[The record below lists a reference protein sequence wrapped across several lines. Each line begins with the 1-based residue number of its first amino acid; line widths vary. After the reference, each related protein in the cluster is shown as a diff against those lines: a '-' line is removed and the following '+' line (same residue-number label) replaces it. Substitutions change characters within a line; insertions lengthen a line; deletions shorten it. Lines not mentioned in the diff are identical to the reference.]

1 MTPSLVSYV
10 AGVLQIAAICGAT
23 WYGSWWLR
31 RWIVPEFSGAL
42 ARLAELTIAFALITI
57 SLELVGSIHL
67 LKEAWITVSCIVVP
81 LIGAGLGWKFAPRDV
96 KQIEA
101 PAVPTWAMLVAIGVA
116 SWVVAE
122 WAFPTQLSLDQGMF
136 GGDTTW
142 YHMPAAARFIQD
154 ASIIPLHFTDALRL
168 AVWFYPQNS
177 ELMHGALMGLMDSD
191 WLSPVFNMLP
201 LGIALLAC
209 WCVGRPYKVGPATL
223 VAGAILLSGGVMIE
237 TQPGEG
243 RNDIVCFAF
252 LVAFVA
258 FLINGH
264 QRRAPRSGAVDEKPD
279 PNAPL
284 LDKGPLILAGIA
296 AGLAIS
302 MKVSMLAP
310 VGVILIGMILIS
322 GRARALTTTLC
333 LGVPMLLVGGY
344 WYVRAMFY
352 TGGNPVP
359 AIGWGPLHLPQ
370 PDQMPLDPRPRFSV
384 AHYLTD
390 PGIYRWWFLPR
401 LDDAFGILFPLILI
415 MLAAAALW
423 LVIKSRNKIV
433 RVISAAALITAVVY
447 VFTPLTAA
455 GQEFQPRGFFTNTR
469 YLLPGLLLAAVVLP
483 LIRQLREPE
492 ERAKKVLIFLTIVFA
507 ITVLTSPKWYPSF
520 LPGAVFL
527 TLVIVWAPVGLSWMK
542 EHTSI
547 PRSAIVGCVAA
558 LAVIAAIWGRGEE
571 VGYAEKHYTRT
582 TLFLQEGGPQD
593 AFEFTRE
600 LRNKRIALAG
610 SGEIFFGQYGFYGVD
625 RSNHVQYI
633 GQEGPNGTYRLIDNC
648 REFIDKVN
656 EGGYD
661 FIVTSE
667 YTQDSPE
674 ADYWFPV
681 RAWIDGDPAVDL
693 VVAEEDITP
702 QPDYVYEING
712 KLDPN
717 RCEELDQR
725 EIYEV
730 RTEALREKAEREAE
744 AEAEAAAEEAAAE
757 EESGDSQ

>member
-1 MTPSLVSYV
+1 MTPSLASYI
-10 AGVLQIAAICGAT
+10 AGTLQIAVVVGAV

-42 ARLAELTIAFALITI
+42 ARLAELTIAFALII
-57 SLELVGSIHL
+57 LSLELIGSVGL
-67 LKEAWITVSCIVVP
+67 LKEVWITVACVVIP
-81 LIGAGLGWKFAPRDV
+81 LIGAGLAWKFAPRDV
-96 KQIEA
+96 EEIAA
-101 PAVPTWAMLVAIGVA
+101 PAVPTWAFLVAVAVA
-116 SWVVAE
+116 SWCVAE

-154 ASIIPLHFTDALRL
+154 SSIIPLHFTDALRL

-177 ELMHGALMGLMDSD
+177 ELMHGALMGVMGSD

-209 WCVGRPYKVGPATL
+209 WCVGRPYGVGPATL
-223 VAGAILLSGGVMIE
+223 VAGAMLLSAGVMIE

-252 LVAFVA
+252 LIAFVA

-264 QRRAPRSGAVDEKPD
+264 QRRAPSSGAVDEKPD

-296 AGLAIS
+296 AGIAIS
-302 MKVSMLAP
+302 IKVSMLAP
-310 VGVILIGMILIS
+310 VGVIFLGMILIS
-322 GRARALTTTLC
+322 GKGRRVTTALC
-333 LGVPMLLVGGY
+333 LGISMFIVGGY
-344 WYVRAMFY
+344 WYVRAMLY

-359 AIGWGPLHLPQ
+359 AVGWGPLHLPQ

-384 AHYLTD
+384 AHYITD
-390 PGIYRWWFLPR
+390 PSIYRWWFFPR
-401 LDDAFGILFPLILI
+401 LDDAFGVLFPLILV

-423 LVIKSRNKIV
+423 LVFKSRNKIV
-433 RVISAAALITAVVY
+433 RVISAAALITAFVY

-469 YLLPGLLLAAVVLP
+469 YLLPGLLLAAVMLP
-483 LIRQLREPE
+483 LIRQLREPQA
-492 ERAKKVLIFLTIVFA
+492 RAKKTLIFLTVVYA

-527 TLVIVWAPVGLSWMK
+527 TLAIVWAPVGLSWMK
-542 EHTSI
+542 DNTRV
-547 PRSAIVGCVAA
+547 PKYVIVGCVAA
-558 LAVIAAIWGRGEE
+558 IAIIGAIWGRGEE
-571 VGYAEKHYTRT
+571 VGYADKHYTRT

-593 AFEFTRE
+593 AFEFTRN
-600 LRNKRIALAG
+600 LKDKRIALAG

-633 GQEGPNGTYRLIDNC
+633 GQEGDNGTYRLITNC
-648 REFIDKVN
+648 REFINTIN
-656 EGGYD
+656 EGDYD
-661 FIVTSE
+661 YLITSE
-667 YTQDSPE
+667 YTQDAPE

-681 RAWIDGDPAVDL
+681 RAWVDGDPNAEL
-693 VVAEEDITP
+693 VVSEDDITP
-702 QPDYVYEING
+702 QPDYVYKING
-712 KLDPN
+712 KLDPD
-717 RCEELDQR
+717 RCAKLDQAAIR
-725 EIYEV
+725 QV
-730 RTEALREKAEREAE
+730 RTDALQAIKDR
-744 AEAEAAAEEAAAE
+744 EAEAAAAEAAAE
-757 EESGDSQ
+757 SSDSQ

>member
-1 MTPSLVSYV
+1 MTPSLASYI
-10 AGVLQIAAICGAT
+10 AGVLQIAVICGAV

-42 ARLAELTIAFALITI
+42 ARLAELTIAFAYLTIALQLIG
-57 SLELVGSIHL
+57 SVGL
-67 LKEAWITVSCIVVP
+67 LKEVWITVSCVLVP
-81 LIGAGLGWKFAPRDV
+81 LVGAGLAWKFAPRDV
-96 KQIEA
+96 EQIEA
-101 PAVPTWAMLVAIGVA
+101 PAVPRWAFLVAVGVA
-116 SWVVAE
+116 SWCVAE

-154 ASIIPLHFTDALRL
+154 ASTVPLHFTDALRL

-191 WLSPVFNMLP
+191 WLSPIFNMLP
-201 LGIALLAC
+201 LGVALLAC
-209 WCVGRPYKVGPATL
+209 WCVGRPYAVGPATL
-223 VAGAILLSGGVMIE
+223 VAGAVLLSAGVMIE

-252 LVAFVA
+252 LIAFVA

-264 QRRAPRSGAVDEKPD
+264 QRHAPKSGAVEEKPD
-279 PNAPL
+279 PTAPL

-310 VGVILIGMILIS
+310 VGVILIGMIFIS
-322 GRARALTTTLC
+322 GRARWLTTTLC
-333 LGVPMLLVGGY
+333 LGVPMLVVGGY
-344 WYVRAMFY
+344 WYVRAMLY

-359 AIGWGPLHLPQ
+359 AVGWGPLHLPQ

-384 AHYLTD
+384 AHYITD
-390 PGIYRWWFLPR
+390 PGIYRWWFFPR
-401 LDDAFGILFPLILI
+401 LDDAFGVLFPLILV
-415 MLAAAALW
+415 MLAAASIW

-469 YLLPGLLLAAVVLP
+469 YLLPGLLLAAVMLP

-492 ERAKKVLIFLTIVFA
+492 DRAKKVLIFLTAVYA

-520 LPGAVFL
+520 LPGAMFL
-527 TLVIVWAPVGLSWMK
+527 TLMIVWAPVGLSWLKDNGRISRNM
-542 EHTSI
+542 
-547 PRSAIVGCVAA
+547 IVVSVAA
-558 LAVIAAIWGRGEE
+558 IAVIAAIWGRGEQ

-582 TLFLQEGGPQD
+582 TLFLQEGGPQE
-593 AFEFTRE
+593 AFEFTRN
-600 LRNKRIALAG
+600 LKNKRIALAG

-648 REFIDKVN
+648 REFVNKVN
-656 EGGYD
+656 EGNYD
-661 FIVTSE
+661 YIITSE
-667 YTQDSPE
+667 YTQDSPGS
-674 ADYWFPV
+674 DFWYPV
-681 RAWIDGDPAVDL
+681 HAWIEDDPAVKL

-702 QPDYVYEING
+702 QPDFVYKITG
-712 KLDPN
+712 KLDPDRCATLDN
-717 RCEELDQR
+717 RA
-725 EIYEV
+725 IYSI
-730 RTEALREKAEREAE
+730 RNQALRDQKEREE
-744 AEAEAAAEEAAAE
+744 EAAAEEAAKAAK
-757 EESGDSQ
+757 D